1 MSNFTIR
8 QATRTGVV
16 PLIGLY
22 SESGCGKTYSS
33 LLLARGI
40 AGPNGQLVMLDTESR
55 RGSLYADVIPGG
67 FDVLDLE
74 PPFSP
79 KRYREA
85 IAAIVASKPAAMV
98 VDSASHEWEGDGGVL
113 NMADEI
119 ESKSGKPGLHCWK
132 VPKLEHGRL
141 MLDLL
146 RLEIPCVVCVRAK
159 YKTKQVKV
167 GEPPAS
173 AMGRHFSGAVIDKR
187 KTEIVKDDHTSPIQ
201 AADFIFELTA
211 HMEILQDHTVHVTKC
226 SHPDLRKCFPAD
238 GQGPI
243 TIEHGAAV
251 ARWCSGGGAKPA
263 ASKPATTAKS
273 NNAKEIKAQLW
284 SMLNH
289 VHGEPD
295 RKDGEAM
302 RFAMVQVNK
311 YLWDNGLLNPDG
323 EELGKCSAERME
335 QIIEGLKGVTE

>member
-40 AGPNGQLVMLDTESR
+40 AGPNGQLVMLDTETG
-55 RGSLYADVIPGG
+55 RGSLYADVLPGG
-67 FDVLDLE
+67 YSVMDLE

-79 KRYREA
+79 QRYQEA
-85 IAAIVASKPAAMV
+85 ITTVAATRPAAIII
-98 VDSASHEWEGDGGVL
+98 DSMSHEWEGAGGIL
-113 NMADEI
+113 DMAGEN
-119 ESKSGKPGLHCWK
+119 EARSGRAGLHNWK
-132 VPKLEHGRL
+132 EPKMAHGRL
-141 MLDLL
+141 VLDLL
-146 RLEIPCVVCVRAK
+146 RLDIPCIVCVRAK
-159 YKTKQVKV
+159 HKTRQVKQD
-167 GEPPAS
+167 G
-173 AMGRHFSGAVIDKR
+173 
-187 KTEIVKDDHTSPIQ
+187 KTVVVRDDHTSPIQ
-201 AADFIFELTA
+201 SEEFIYEMTA

-238 GQGPI
+238 GQSPI

-251 ARWCSGGGAKPA
+251 ARWCAGGGAKPA
-263 ASKPATTAKS
+263 SRPATTAKS
-273 NNAKEIKAQLW
+273 NAKEIKAQLW

-335 QIIEGLKGVTE
+335 QIIEALKGLTE